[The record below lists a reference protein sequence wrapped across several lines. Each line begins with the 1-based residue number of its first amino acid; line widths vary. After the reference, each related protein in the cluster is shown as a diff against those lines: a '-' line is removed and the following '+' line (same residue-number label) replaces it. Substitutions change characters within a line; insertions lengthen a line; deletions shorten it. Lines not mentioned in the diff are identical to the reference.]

1 MTKWYDIEDV
11 KYYVEE
17 AKNDLLKYGSAI
29 FGDNW
34 CSRAV
39 VRLDDKIYLV
49 QHPEDYNWETHE
61 PKRHDL
67 KDLGED
73 WDKALT
79 ELVIKE
85 DGYKGDVGYHCDGY
99 LYHDEAVEL
108 MKKGFMVKHERYNV
122 TFKMV
127 DGVICDHSYK
137 DEPGEW
143 YEFDLN
149 TYDEYAE
156 ETL

>member
-1 MTKWYDIEDV
+1 MTKWYDDDDV

-17 AKNDLLKYGSAI
+17 AKNDLIKYGSAI
-29 FGDNW
+29 FGD
-34 CSRAV
+34 CYTTKAV
-39 VRLDDKIYLV
+39 IRLDNKIYSV
-49 QHPEDYNWETHE
+49 QRPKDFNWETHE

-67 KDLGED
+67 IDLGDD

-79 ELVIKE
+79 KMVIDH

-99 LYHDEAVEL
+99 LYHDEAVDL
-108 MKKGFMVKHERYNV
+108 LKKGYMIKHERYNV

-127 DGVICDHSYK
+127 DGVICDHSIN
-137 DEPGEW
+137 DDAGQW
-143 YEFDLN
+143 YEFDLR